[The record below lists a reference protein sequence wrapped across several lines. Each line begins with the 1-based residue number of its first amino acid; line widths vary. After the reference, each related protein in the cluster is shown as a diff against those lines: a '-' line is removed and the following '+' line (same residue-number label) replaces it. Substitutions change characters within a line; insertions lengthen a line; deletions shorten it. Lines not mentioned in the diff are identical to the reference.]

1 MHAARVRGNA
11 CTRARV
17 HFLWVRPKWHDKRMA
32 RARGMNEAWVCME
45 AVHGTGRRSQEE
57 HLKHLE
63 CRRTPGM

>member
-17 HFLWVRPKWHDKRMA
+17 HFLWVRGKWHDKRMA
-32 RARGMNEAWVCME
+32 RARCMKHGWVHGRLE
-45 AVHGTGRRSQEE
+45 AVHGAGCLE
-57 HLKHLE
+57 HLE